1 MTEKQAEQVIERY
14 LVEQVKRLGG
24 RAYKF
29 VSPGNAGVPDRLVCL
44 GGGAV
49 IFVEVK
55 SEGRKTGPLQVIQIG
70 RLSRL
75 GFDVRVIDGKE
86 QVDKIINEYKASV
99 QDE

>member
-1 MTEKQAEQVIERY
+1 MTEKQIERY
-14 LVEQVKRLGG
+14 LVEQVKRRGG
-24 RAYKF
+24 RAYKC

-44 GGGAV
+44 PGGAV

-55 SEGRKTGPLQVIQIG
+55 SEGRKTRPLQVIQIG
-70 RLSRL
+70 RLRRL

>member
-1 MTEKQAEQVIERY
+1 MTEKQIERY

-44 GGGAV
+44 PGGAV

-55 SEGRKTGPLQVIQIG
+55 SEGRKTRPLQVIQIG
-70 RLSRL
+70 RLRRL